1 VLTAVLSHFP
11 EMDVKLDLLGSG
23 YNTNLSCDEMETL
36 WTQTNRASY
45 SLSSRVPPSAA
56 CSPPDD
62 AGEE

>member
-23 YNTNLSCDEMETL
+23 YNTNLSCDEMENL

-45 SLSSRVPPSAA
+45 SLSS
-56 CSPPDD
+56 
-62 AGEE
+62 